1 MEEQECEEKEEE
13 EWEEE
18 QAWVT
23 LTTGLARAELA
34 LEEARELELRPLCSE
49 GCTQRRQDRQKQNRS
64 EKQQEEAH
72 LSQELQTLRLR
83 KGGRGTRGQH
93 SREGASLTRSRP
105 CSNPGIPY
113 GP

>member
-1 MEEQECEEKEEE
+1 MEEQEREEKEEE

-64 EKQQEEAH
+64 EKQQEAH
-72 LSQELQTLRLR
+72 LSQEVMGAADTEAEKGR
-83 KGGRGTRGQH
+83 KGDQGTAQQGGR
-93 SREGASLTRSRP
+93 L
-105 CSNPGIPY
+105 PY
-113 GP
+113 TKLALF